1 MHCSHGAASVGVMTA
16 IFGVVE
22 QEWMKEDAIQKMVTG
37 GYGFHRGGRI
47 NIKNRIIA

>member
-1 MHCSHGAASVGVMTA
+1 MIA

-22 QEWMKEDAIQKMVTG
+22 QEWTKADAIQEMVTG
-37 GYGFHRGGRI
+37 GYEFHRGGRI